1 MYISTRGTSTIFV
14 IMVVAATTLMLLTS
28 NTVTGSVF
36 AAKTS
41 ISHHSGKS
49 NGKTSS
55 TGSGNSSSSISAT
68 DSTNN
73 NTPSTISNANPNMDN
88 LLACESAAGHGSGQ
102 LTKAEVMNCYLQFS
116 RGAASSL
123 SIIGNANNSPGN
135 TGSGSGSGGSTSTT
149 HHAGSSTT
157 HHAGSSTTHTN
168 SHHHSATNPSGLR
181 GSTTSSG

>member
-1 MYISTRGTSTIFV
+1 
-14 IMVVAATTLMLLTS
+14 
-28 NTVTGSVF
+28 
-36 AAKTS
+36 
-41 ISHHSGKS
+41 
-49 NGKTSS
+49 
-55 TGSGNSSSSISAT
+55 
-68 DSTNN
+68 
-73 NTPSTISNANPNMDN
+73 MDN

-116 RGAASSL
+116 RGSASSL

-135 TGSGSGSGGSTSTT
+135 AGSGSGSGSTST

-168 SHHHSATNPSGLR
+168 SHHHGATNPSGLR

>member
-1 MYISTRGTSTIFV
+1 
-14 IMVVAATTLMLLTS
+14 MVVAATTLMLLTS
-28 NTVTGSVF
+28 NTITGSVF

-41 ISHHSGKS
+41 ISHHSGKN

-55 TGSGNSSSSISAT
+55 TGSGNSSSISST

-116 RGAASSL
+116 RGSASSL

-135 TGSGSGSGGSTSTT
+135 AGSGSGSGSTSTT

-157 HHAGSSTTHTN
+157 HHAGSSTTHHAGSSTTHHAGSPTTHTN
-168 SHHHSATNPSGLR
+168 SHHHSATNPSGLT

>member
-28 NTVTGSVF
+28 NTITGSVF

-116 RGAASSL
+116 RGSASSL

-135 TGSGSGSGGSTSTT
+135 AGSGSGSGSTSTT
-149 HHAGSSTT
+149 HHAGSSTA

>member
-1 MYISTRGTSTIFV
+1 
-14 IMVVAATTLMLLTS
+14 MVVAATTLMLLTS
-28 NTVTGSVF
+28 NTITGSVF
-36 AAKTS
+36 AAKTG

-55 TGSGNSSSSISAT
+55 TGIGNSSISAT

-123 SIIGNANNSPGN
+123 SIIGNANNSPSN
-135 TGSGSGSGGSTSTT
+135 AGSGSGLGSTSTTHHAGSSTTHHAGSSTT